1 MIAACT
7 RSRITVTMSNGS
19 DAAAASPSC
28 GGNWKRLQIFV
39 VIVSMPAGKARIAG
53 APKSVID

>member
-1 MIAACT
+1 M
-7 RSRITVTMSNGS
+7 TMSNGS